1 MITMQAS
8 LRIETLSCSKKLD
21 SKIPSTK
28 KASHHK
34 DVKVIGE
41 RRVRRLAAHAARL
54 ALHEKNDAR
63 LPLRPKNTHS
73 IYKKQQPVL
82 VLDFP
87 EIKWIDDV
95 VNRIEAPVRG
105 YRGASGDFR
114 SDSGKLHARDFM
126 NMPLKNERQIFGK
139 CLLRSLAIRG
149 NLADINNDSST
160 EAFLETLTT

>member
-1 MITMQAS
+1 MMMKQEF
-8 LRIETLSCSKKLD
+8 LRIETLSCSKELD
-21 SKIPSTK
+21 SKKPNTK

-34 DVKVIGE
+34 DVKVTGE

-54 ALHEKNDAR
+54 ALHKNEAR
-63 LPLRPKNTHS
+63 LPLRPQQNTHS

-95 VNRIEAPVRG
+95 VNITQTRVREH
-105 YRGASGDFR
+105 RGASGDFR
-114 SDSGKLHARDFM
+114 SDLGKLHARDFM
-126 NMPLKNERQIFGK
+126 NIPLKNKRQIFGK